1 VQELA
6 EQMIKIQTG
15 IYKPYFLRHKD
26 EDQDDK
32 LDESKDFEAG
42 DQSDNIIRIRS
53 YFPVKLW
60 PNQDTYDLWSNYL
73 NLECIMRDYQALNT
87 LFLSVKL
94 FENSLLI
101 HI

>member
-1 VQELA
+1 
-6 EQMIKIQTG
+6 MIKIQTG
-15 IYKPYFLRHKD
+15 IYKPYFLRRKD
-26 EDQDDK
+26 EDQDQD
-32 LDESKDFEAG
+32 LDESKADEG
-42 DQSDNIIRIRS
+42 VEQSDNIVRHRS

-60 PNQDTYDLWSNYL
+60 PNQETYDLWSNYL

>member
-32 LDESKDFEAG
+32 LDESKDYEAG
-42 DQSDNIIRIRS
+42 DQSDNIIRNRS